1 VIGSNA
7 LRVAA
12 INSVGDF
19 VLFLG
24 KVKVLKINFF
34 YEIKKKT
41 LISGCCGFGD
51 HAGGHRADSEQRRRA
66 ARVGA
71 HRARLTLCLLGG
83 ALVHDHL
90 RGIHYFAF
98 IYYDIV

>member
-1 VIGSNA
+1 MI
-7 LRVAA
+7 L
-12 INSVGDF
+12 D
-19 VLFLG
+19 
-24 KVKVLKINFF
+24 
-34 YEIKKKT
+34 
-41 LISGCCGFGD
+41 CCGFGD

-90 RGIHYFAF
+90 RGIILIAF
-98 IYYDIV
+98 II